1 MCQSSWTPLHARL
14 HQILRDR
21 QWLPKGTRLLVAVSG
36 GQDSLCLI
44 KLLIDLQPKWGWQLA
59 IVHCNHRWRVDAA
72 ANADHVSHLA
82 TQWQIP
88 CQVEV
93 ADPISPS
100 EAEARVWRYQV
111 FSRLAEQG
119 GYTGVITGHTASDRA
134 ETLLY
139 NLFRGSGADGLQ
151 SLTWYR
157 ALTPTI
163 ALVRPLLNVTRAETA
178 EFCRTQELPIWE
190 DATNHDLTYAR
201 NRIRHEVLPY
211 LTTHFN
217 PQIEQTLAQTAE
229 LLTHEVDYLEAVAT
243 ELRQQ
248 ASHWASNQART
259 EANEPSSWALNRVS
273 LQTHPLA
280 LQRRVMR
287 QFLQT
292 TIGIAPTFDHIEKLV
307 ALVTAPQRS
316 RTDPFPGGAIAEVEG
331 DWIWVRQ
338 L

>member
-14 HQILRDR
+14 HQTLRDR
-21 QWLPKGTRLLVAVSG
+21 QWLPKGARLLVAVSG

-44 KLLIDLQPKWGWQLA
+44 KLLIDLQPKWGWHLA

-72 ANADHVSHLA
+72 ANADHVLA
-82 TQWQIP
+82 LAAQWQIP

-93 ADPISPS
+93 ADPIPTS
-100 EAEARVWRYQV
+100 EAEARTWRYQR
-111 FSRLAEQG
+111 FSRLADQG
-119 GYTGVITGHTASDRA
+119 GYAGVITGHTASDRA
-134 ETLLY
+134 ETFLY

-151 SLTWYR
+151 SLTWHR

-190 DATNHDLTYAR
+190 DTTNHDLTYAR
-201 NRIRHEVLPY
+201 NRMRHEVLPY
-211 LTTHFN
+211 LATHFN

-248 ASHWASNQART
+248 ASQGASNQART
-259 EANEPSSWALNRVS
+259 EANEPPAWALNRVS
-273 LQTHPLA
+273 LRTHPLA
-280 LQRRVMR
+280 LQRITRR
-287 QFLQT
+287 CR
-292 TIGIAPTFDHIEKLV
+292 
-307 ALVTAPQRS
+307 APQRS

-331 DWIWVRQ
+331 DWIWVRR